1 MESPGRSPLVAG
13 FRVGRRRWARECE
26 VGQMTKMEEKRD
38 YPPLS
43 PGAVLQERI
52 VGRLGI
58 SQAALAKALGV
69 SRFTV
74 NQVLGGRRAVTAE
87 MALRLGHVLDTSPEL
102 WLKLQAQVDLFE
114 ARRAAGAEIARLPRL
129 RKADPEERSAAAE

>member
-1 MESPGRSPLVAG
+1 
-13 FRVGRRRWARECE
+13 
-26 VGQMTKMEEKRD
+26 MTKMDQERD
-38 YPPLS
+38 FPPLS

-52 VGRLGI
+52 VGPLGM

-114 ARRAAGAEIARLPRL
+114 ARRAAGAKIAMLPRL
-129 RKADPEERSAAAE
+129 RNEESEERSAAAE

>member
-1 MESPGRSPLVAG
+1 MRKT
-13 FRVGRRRWARECE
+13 
-26 VGQMTKMEEKRD
+26 QDQRD
-38 YPPLS
+38 FPPLS
-43 PGAVLQERI
+43 PGSVLQERI
-52 VGRLGI
+52 VSRLDI
-58 SQAALAKALGV
+58 SQAELAKALGV

-114 ARRAAGAEIARLPRL
+114 ARRATGAEIAMLPRL

>member
-1 MESPGRSPLVAG
+1 
-13 FRVGRRRWARECE
+13 
-26 VGQMTKMEEKRD
+26 MTKVEEERD

-74 NQVLGGRRAVTAE
+74 NQVLGGR
-87 MALRLGHVLDTSPEL
+87 P
-102 WLKLQAQVDLFE
+102 
-114 ARRAAGAEIARLPRL
+114 AR
-129 RKADPEERSAAAE
+129 

>member
-1 MESPGRSPLVAG
+1 MKV
-13 FRVGRRRWARECE
+13 
-26 VGQMTKMEEKRD
+26 EKERD
-38 YPPLS
+38 FPPLS

-52 VGRLGI
+52 VGRLGM

-74 NQVLGGRRAVTAE
+74 NQVLGGRRAVSAE

-114 ARRAAGAEIARLPRL
+114 ARRAAGAAIAKLPRL
-129 RKADPEERSAAAE
+129 RKAEPEERKAAAE

>member
-1 MESPGRSPLVAG
+1 
-13 FRVGRRRWARECE
+13 
-26 VGQMTKMEEKRD
+26 MTKMEEERD

-74 NQVLGGRRAVTAE
+74 NQMLGGRRAVTAE

-129 RKADPEERSAAAE
+129 RKTDPGERSAAAE

>member
-1 MESPGRSPLVAG
+1 MMKMDEERDFPL
-13 FRVGRRRWARECE
+13 
-26 VGQMTKMEEKRD
+26 
-38 YPPLS
+38 LS
-43 PGAVLQERI
+43 PGTVLQGRI

-114 ARRAAGAEIARLPRL
+114 ARRAAGAEIAKLPRL
-129 RKADPEERSAAAE
+129 RRAGSEERSAAAG

>member
-1 MESPGRSPLVAG
+1 
-13 FRVGRRRWARECE
+13 
-26 VGQMTKMEEKRD
+26 MTKMHEERD

-52 VGRLGI
+52 VGRLGL

-74 NQVLGGRRAVTAE
+74 NQVLGGRRGVTAE

-114 ARRAAGAEIARLPRL
+114 ARRAAGAEIAKLPRL
-129 RKADPEERSAAAE
+129 RKADPGERSAAE

>member
-1 MESPGRSPLVAG
+1 M
-13 FRVGRRRWARECE
+13 
-26 VGQMTKMEEKRD
+26 MKMGEKRD
-38 YPPLS
+38 FPPLS
-43 PGAVLQERI
+43 PGSVLQERI

-74 NQVLGGRRAVTAE
+74 NQVLGGRRGVSAE

-102 WLKLQAQVDLFE
+102 WLKLQAQVDLYE
-114 ARRAAGAEIARLPRL
+114 ARRALGADIAKLPRL
-129 RKADPEERSAAAE
+129 RNPATRADTAAA

>member
-1 MESPGRSPLVAG
+1 MTRIEEGREYPPPSPGSVLKA
-13 FRVGRRRWARECE
+13 RV
-26 VGQMTKMEEKRD
+26 
-38 YPPLS
+38 
-43 PGAVLQERI
+43 I
-52 VGRLGI
+52 GRLGI

-74 NQVLGGRRAVTAE
+74 NQVLGGRRGVSAE

-114 ARRAAGAEIARLPRL
+114 ARRAVGAEIAKLPRL
-129 RKADPEERSAAAE
+129 RGAARPADSAAAE

>member
-1 MESPGRSPLVAG
+1 
-13 FRVGRRRWARECE
+13 
-26 VGQMTKMEEKRD
+26 MTKMEERD
-38 YPPLS
+38 FPPLS

-52 VGRLGI
+52 VGRLGL
-58 SQAALAKALGV
+58 SQAALAEALGV

-74 NQVLGGRRAVTAE
+74 NQVLGGRRAVSAE

-114 ARRAAGAEIARLPRL
+114 ARRAAGAEIAKLPKL
-129 RKADPEERSAAAE
+129 RKADPEELSAAAE

>member
-1 MESPGRSPLVAG
+1 M
-13 FRVGRRRWARECE
+13 
-26 VGQMTKMEEKRD
+26 MKMEEERD
-38 YPPLS
+38 FPPLS
-43 PGAVLQERI
+43 PGSVLQERI

-74 NQVLGGRRAVTAE
+74 NQVLGGRRGVSAE

-102 WLKLQAQVDLFE
+102 WLKLQAQVDLYE
-114 ARRAAGAEIARLPRL
+114 ARRAIGAELAKLPPL
-129 RKADPEERSAAAE
+129 RGKDAPAASAAAE

>member
-1 MESPGRSPLVAG
+1 MD
-13 FRVGRRRWARECE
+13 
-26 VGQMTKMEEKRD
+26 EERN

-58 SQAALAKALGV
+58 SQAALATALGV

-74 NQVLGGRRAVTAE
+74 NQVLGGRRGVTAE

-114 ARRAAGAEIARLPRL
+114 ARRSAGAEIAKLPRL
-129 RKADPEERSAAAE
+129 RRADADEHSAAAE

>member
-1 MESPGRSPLVAG
+1 
-13 FRVGRRRWARECE
+13 
-26 VGQMTKMEEKRD
+26 MTKMDRD
-38 YPPLS
+38 RDHPPLS
-43 PGAVLQERI
+43 PGSVLQERI

-58 SQAALAKALGV
+58 SQAELAKALGV

-74 NQVLGGRRAVTAE
+74 NQVLGGRRGVTAE

-114 ARRAAGAEIARLPRL
+114 ARRAAGAEIAKLPRL
-129 RKADPEERSAAAE
+129 RKAGPEERAAAAE

>member
-1 MESPGRSPLVAG
+1 
-13 FRVGRRRWARECE
+13 
-26 VGQMTKMEEKRD
+26 MTKMDEERD
-38 YPPLS
+38 FPPLS
-43 PGAVLQERI
+43 PGSVLQERI

-58 SQAALAKALGV
+58 SQAALAEALGV

-74 NQVLGGRRAVTAE
+74 NQVLGGRRGVSAE

-114 ARRAAGAEIARLPRL
+114 ARRALGAEIAKLPRL
-129 RKADPEERSAAAE
+129 RISDPAADSAAE

>member
-1 MESPGRSPLVAG
+1 
-13 FRVGRRRWARECE
+13 
-26 VGQMTKMEEKRD
+26 MTKMEEQRD

-52 VGRLGI
+52 VSRLGI
-58 SQAALAKALGV
+58 SQAALAEALGV

-74 NQVLGGRRAVTAE
+74 NQVLRGRRGVTAE

-102 WLKLQAQVDLFE
+102 WLKLQAQVDLYE
-114 ARRAAGAEIARLPRL
+114 ARRAIGAELVRLPRL
-129 RKADPEERSAAAE
+129 RGAATSAKSAAAG

>member
-1 MESPGRSPLVAG
+1 
-13 FRVGRRRWARECE
+13 
-26 VGQMTKMEEKRD
+26 MTKMEEERD
-38 YPPLS
+38 FPPLS

-58 SQAALAKALGV
+58 SQAALATALGV

-74 NQVLGGRRAVTAE
+74 NQVLGGRRGVTAE

-129 RKADPEERSAAAE
+129 RTADPEERSAAE